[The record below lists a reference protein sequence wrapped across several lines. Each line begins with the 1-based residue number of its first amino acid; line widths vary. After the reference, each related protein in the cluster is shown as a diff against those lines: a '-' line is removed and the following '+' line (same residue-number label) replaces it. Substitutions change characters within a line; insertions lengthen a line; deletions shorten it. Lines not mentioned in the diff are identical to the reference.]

1 MAQGK
6 LAQAIEILKAQG
18 IDPLQ
23 YKHLPPA
30 AIIKLAGLRP

>member
-1 MAQGK
+1 MEQGK

-18 IDPLQ
+18 VSPQQ

-30 AIIKLAGLRP
+30 EIIKLAGLKP